1 MRLLERHVNTEM
13 DSDSRGGGY
22 PRRGGGVELDGSAN
36 VFIIRFSL
44 KALVNLN
51 STVGVSAAQ
60 YQEKL
65 GRRVFFCVYVYLSI
79 ICACSEQPH
88 SIHGAFAS
96 LMGQQC

>member
-65 GRRVFFCVYVYLSI
+65 GRVLHGTPLS
-79 ICACSEQPH
+79 ADLLLL
-88 SIHGAFAS
+88 AS
-96 LMGQQC
+96 QDELIGFYMKLLSTE